1 MCIAYMT
8 TDEVNLIVALKL
20 ARRLGASVS
29 MVGTGGPVSTDRF
42 DAVLH
47 DLDAVPRDQ
56 RSAFLERLGLGATA
70 RPTAVHGYGLSEEQ
84 AEALRRHG
92 IAVAQR
98 LDTGLIRELLKG
110 ARRSPA
116 TVPPDDATTE
126 LTWVNLA
133 E

>member
-1 MCIAYMT
+1 MRIAYMT
-8 TDEVNLIVALKL
+8 TDEVNLIVAVKI

-29 MVGTGGPVSTDRF
+29 MLGTGGLVSTDRF

-56 RSAFLERLGLGATA
+56 RSAFLEWIGLGPPA
-70 RPTAVHGYGLSEEQ
+70 RPTAVHGYGITEEQ

-98 LDTGLIRELLKG
+98 IHTGLIRELLKN
-110 ARRSPA
+110 ARRTRA
-116 TVPPDDATTE
+116 TLPSDDASTE

>member
-1 MCIAYMT
+1 MRIAYMT
-8 TDEVNLIVALKL
+8 TDEVNLIVAVKI

-29 MVGTGGPVSTDRF
+29 MLGTGGSVSTARF

-56 RSAFLERLGLGATA
+56 RSAFLERIGLGPPA
-70 RPTAVHGYGLSEEQ
+70 RPTAVHGYGITEEQ

-92 IAVAQR
+92 IAVGQR
-98 LDTGLIRELLKG
+98 LHTGLIRGLVEA
-110 ARRSPA
+110 ARRSRA
-116 TVPPDDATTE
+116 TVPPDDDPTE